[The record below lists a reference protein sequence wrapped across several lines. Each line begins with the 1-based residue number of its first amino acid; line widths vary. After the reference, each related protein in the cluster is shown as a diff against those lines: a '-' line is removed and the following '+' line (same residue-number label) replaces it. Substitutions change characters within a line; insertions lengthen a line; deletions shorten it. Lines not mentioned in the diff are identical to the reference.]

1 MKITL
6 LDALEGGELGAAL
19 RQALTSETLLADHRL
34 REERFAPCQGCFECW
49 VKHPGTCKAKDA
61 ANDVMRDAMAADV
74 LLWATRV
81 RFGCW
86 DPIAKVAFDKAV
98 GVLSPFFRAIAGETH
113 HAKRYARYPRMGVLA
128 VLPKDAPPGEAE
140 TFRRLV
146 ARNAANF
153 HAGAPWVGFVGE
165 GDPPEAVRAAL
176 AEGLDALRRPRD
188 ETLPKV
194 AAFAEDV
201 RQGVPPKAG
210 PRHVALWIGSAKPA
224 GTSASEAL
232 AVLLS

>member
-113 HAKRYARYPRMGVLA
+113 HAKLLSSCCVFCAPLPTPWWQGSRLAIPR
-128 VLPKDAPPGEAE
+128 
-140 TFRRLV
+140 
-146 ARNAANF
+146 
-153 HAGAPWVGFVGE
+153 GAPRRHRQTTAARESLLLAFEGFARSQSVLSRH
-165 GDPPEAVRAAL
+165 RAR
-176 AEGLDALRRPRD
+176 GR
-188 ETLPKV
+188 
-194 AAFAEDV
+194 
-201 RQGVPPKAG
+201 
-210 PRHVALWIGSAKPA
+210 
-224 GTSASEAL
+224 
-232 AVLLS
+232 VLG